1 MLHTLREALAG
12 RTDGPLVVPGATD
25 PFMARL
31 IEQHGFPAVYVT
43 GAGTAATIYG
53 MPDVGLVTMTE
64 MLANAERIAQAVSIP
79 VIADADTGFG
89 NAINAKRTVREYERA
104 GIAAIQLE
112 DQDFPKKCGHMDG
125 KRLVEAAEMVGKIH
139 AACDARASTD
149 TMIIARTDALAVSS
163 FDDAVARARSYVAAG
178 ADILFPE
185 AMTTR
190 EHFADFAAEFRGSV
204 PLIANMT
211 EWGKSP
217 LLTAK
222 ELGDMGY
229 SIVIFPSAPMRAAQ
243 FAIAEVLDELAA
255 TGTQAG
261 LLERMYPR
269 QKLYDL
275 LDLQSV
281 YDDER
286 RYGVLSE

>member
-1 MLHTLREALAG
+1 MSQTLREALAS

-43 GAGTAATIYG
+43 GAGTAATIYA

-64 MLANAERIAQAVSIP
+64 MLANAGRIAHAVSIP

-89 NAINAKRTVREYERA
+89 NAINARRTVREYERA

-125 KRLVEAAEMVGKIH
+125 KRLVEAAEMVGKLH
-139 AACDARASTD
+139 AACDARTSAG
-149 TMIIARTDALAVSS
+149 TMIIARTDALAISS
-163 FDDAVARARSYVAAG
+163 FADAVARAESYVAAG

-190 EHFADFAAEFRGSV
+190 EQFADFGAAFGSSV

-243 FAIAEVLDELAA
+243 FAITEVLVELAA

-261 LLERMYPR
+261 LLDRMYPR

-286 RYGVLSE
+286 RYGVVAE